1 MTSTFA
7 VEQRAPKASKRRAA
21 HLARINSTPP
31 GRRREMQVLAWLRS
45 ELANG
50 GSLNELLAFIDAMN
64 AKADR

>member
-7 VEQRAPKASKRRAA
+7 VGQRAPKALNRRAA
-21 HLARINSTPP
+21 HLARINTTPT

-50 GSLNELLAFIDAMN
+50 GSLNDLIAFIDAMN